1 MARRFY
7 YTLET
12 DSGKPIYIR
21 GQNGY
26 YSINTARSAALE
38 YVKRTEYTDQV
49 VILRNL
55 VNYMLIMDNGDA
67 VYMDGDYIK
76 KNSPVM
82 VLNPNGS
89 IRASSRAVRKRTVRR
104 K

>member
-1 MARRFY
+1 MVRKFY

-12 DSGKPIYIR
+12 DSGEPIYVR
-21 GQNGY
+21 GQHGF
-26 YSINTARSAALE
+26 YSINAARSHALE

-55 VNYMLIMDNGDA
+55 VNYMLMMDNGDV

-82 VLNPNGS
+82 VINPDGS
-89 IRASSRAVRKRTVRR
+89 IRASSRAVRKRTKRR

>member
-82 VLNPNGS
+82 VLNPDGS
-89 IRASSRAVRKRTVRR
+89 IKMSSKTRKKTAR
-104 K
+104 KK

>member
-1 MARRFY
+1 MARRYY

-82 VLNPNGS
+82 VLNPDGS
-89 IRASSRAVRKRTVRR
+89 IKMSSKTRKKTAR
-104 K
+104 KK

>member
-12 DSGKPIYIR
+12 DSGKPIHIR

-26 YSINTARSAALE
+26 YSINAARSAALE
-38 YVKRTEYTDQV
+38 YVMRTEYTDQV

-55 VNYMLIMDNGDA
+55 INYMLIMDNGDA

-82 VLNPNGS
+82 VLNPDGS
-89 IRASSRAVRKRTVRR
+89 IRMSSKTARKKTARR